1 MTTHSS
7 VLAWRIPG
15 TSVAVVVKVG
25 PAVRTEYR
33 DLMLDQFW
41 FFLAHLPSVSRRALL
56 S

>member
-1 MTTHSS
+1 MPLGSW
-7 VLAWRIPG
+7 LAQARG
-15 TSVAVVVKVG
+15 MSVAVVVKVG